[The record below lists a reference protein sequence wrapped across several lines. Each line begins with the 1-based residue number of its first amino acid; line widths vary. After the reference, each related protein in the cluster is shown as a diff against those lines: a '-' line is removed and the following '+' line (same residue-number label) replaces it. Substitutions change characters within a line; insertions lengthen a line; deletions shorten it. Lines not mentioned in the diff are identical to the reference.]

1 MYKANLNY
9 RAIKILPPK
18 LTFPPTH
25 YHLKKKKRR
34 KEGRKKERLGKKIE
48 LKRIL
53 G

>member
-25 YHLKKKKRR
+25 YHLKKKKK
-34 KEGRKKERLGKKIE
+34 KEGRKKERKIGKKN
-48 LKRIL
+48 
-53 G
+53 

>member
-1 MYKANLNY
+1 MHFL
-9 RAIKILPPK
+9 L
-18 LTFPPTH
+18 
-25 YHLKKKKRR
+25 KKRR